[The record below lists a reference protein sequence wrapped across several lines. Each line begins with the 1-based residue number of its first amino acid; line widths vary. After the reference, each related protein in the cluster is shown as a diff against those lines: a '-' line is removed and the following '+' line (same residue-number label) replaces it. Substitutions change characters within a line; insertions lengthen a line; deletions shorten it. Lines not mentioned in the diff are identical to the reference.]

1 MRELATN
8 TDEVERLKF
17 ENKIMKLELQRMRY
31 EESSMAIPEAENQ
44 SFTGSLSQ
52 LDQNGYEVNSMI
64 RYGGPRS
71 EIEKPIES
79 EMSLKWP
86 LCNSYPPCAHY
97 SSDSGYNLTGSVK
110 QSEIGS
116 KRISGQLFQK

>member
-79 EMSLKWP
+79 EMSLK
-86 LCNSYPPCAHY
+86 
-97 SSDSGYNLTGSVK
+97 
-110 QSEIGS
+110 
-116 KRISGQLFQK
+116 

>member
-1 MRELATN
+1 
-8 TDEVERLKF
+8 
-17 ENKIMKLELQRMRY
+17 MRY

-52 LDQNGYEVNSMI
+52 LDQNGYEVNSMV

-79 EMSLKWP
+79 EMSLK
-86 LCNSYPPCAHY
+86 
-97 SSDSGYNLTGSVK
+97 
-110 QSEIGS
+110 
-116 KRISGQLFQK
+116 